1 LIIDNDTTLPVSDQV
16 NDISSMVA
24 IDTTLNIEIIN
35 SLIEDVEGLANVI
48 YIDLY
53 LEGNRKMDTLFLG
66 DNITRASTIVID
78 DTYLEHIYGLKNV
91 RGVSR
96 IYIGKNLHLQSVDL
110 DLSEMDSTYN
120 GTTLDVTLNDSLK
133 TFNWG
138 NPHEKLRNL
147 SFFDN
152 RQLRHVHIETVRN
165 KINGEIE
172 FNPDLDSISGFV
184 GLDSVRFMTIKNN
197 YKLAEACVF
206 QKGIDNFL
214 IDNPTLTHFF
224 EIQNNATGL
233 KSLND
238 LLTADCS
245 WLPNGVEEPFLGDL
259 HIYPNPAH
267 TEVFIPVPEKPTVY
281 HIYDM
286 TGKVV
291 SSGLVAS
298 DGRISLANVSKGMYV
313 LLVGNKRNKLMV
325 Q

>member
-1 LIIDNDTTLPVSDQV
+1 
-16 NDISSMVA
+16 
-24 IDTTLNIEIIN
+24 
-35 SLIEDVEGLANVI
+35 
-48 YIDLY
+48 
-53 LEGNRKMDTLFLG
+53 
-66 DNITRASTIVID
+66 
-78 DTYLEHIYGLKNV
+78 
-91 RGVSR
+91 
-96 IYIGKNLHLQSVDL
+96 KNLHLQSVDL